1 MDNWIAII
9 IIIIAFAL
17 IVGNFSTFQRTSHQ
31 KLRKTNLND
40 LKETLPRS
48 QQTDHKMQTIDKNK
62 LK

>member
-1 MDNWIAII
+1 MDNWIAIL
-9 IIIIAFAL
+9 IIIIAVVL

-31 KLRKTNLND
+31 KLRKTNLKD

-48 QQTDHKMQTIDKNK
+48 QKTEHKMPTIDKSK

>member
-9 IIIIAFAL
+9 IIIIAVAL

-31 KLRKTNLND
+31 KMRKTSLND
-40 LKETLPRS
+40 RKETLPRS
-48 QQTDHKMQTIDKNK
+48 HKTDHKMPTIDKNK